1 MAARRY
7 LVRGVVQGVGFRHA
21 TTREARRLG
30 LHGWVRNRGDGTVEA
45 VAVGDERQLDALERW
60 AQRGPAAAKVV
71 AVEATRVPDEA
82 LASLQPTVDD
92 DFRQVE
98 TAWD

>member
-1 MAARRY
+1 MAARRL

-60 AQRGPAAAKVV
+60 AQRGPAAARVM

-82 LASLQPTVDD
+82 LARLQPAVDD